1 VESLDSFVPGLT
13 RAFCEP
19 GDSEPIKFGKFIVP
33 KTFKAVYMFTEPS
46 SDLRQSPKAGEW
58 TVIMSVSVSDLGT
71 PVLDSIEI
79 SGNVTRSKLKI
90 VEQYRYLLLE
100 LALKIVIKTRTPTY
114 RDLSQ
119 KLFTQLHTEELLAG
133 KREFTYT
140 AENMKDYLDVS
151 DSESTPE
158 FVRWWTSNTE
168 PLTRSELQELNN
180 TINTALKRRITPEY
194 LQHIATVYTQA
205 VIDGKNPV
213 QTIMDSERVRHRT
226 ASDYASKARAK
237 GFLPDTD
244 PGVVTIETPKSSI
257 TERTR
262 KGKNGK

>member
-1 VESLDSFVPGLT
+1 MESLDSFVPGLT

-33 KTFKAVYMFTEPS
+33 KTFKTVYMFN
-46 SDLRQSPKAGEW
+46 AGEW
-58 TVIMSVSVSDLGT
+58 TVTMTVSISELGT
-71 PVLDSIEI
+71 PVLDSVEI

-90 VEQYRYLLLE
+90 IEQYRYLLIE
-100 LALKIVIKTRTPTY
+100 LSLKIAIKTRTPQVMLESEYSLVNVATA
-114 RDLSQ
+114 RALSN
-119 KLFTQLHTEELLAG
+119 LGIPNNNPIVMDISEL
-133 KREFTYT
+133 
-140 AENMKDYLDVS
+140 
-151 DSESTPE
+151 DSEPAK
-158 FVRWWTSNTE
+158 FVRYWDGRPE
-168 PLTRSELQELNN
+168 PLTRSELQELNK